1 MSIRALHHT
10 KAVKQIE
17 AAGSIVELA
26 ELEKQELEGGEHR
39 KTVAD
44 EFKSRAAVLVA
55 AGVPDDV
62 QLEVMAILDG
72 KTGSIILAAL
82 EGDSHSDD
90 DTGPGEIREGGGSP
104 SEAAGHLASAVESF
118 TRGAALL
125 RGGPAK
131 PRGRIVGSLVR
142 ARQPDGTVK
151 VLGMAELRRRRT

>member
-104 SEAAGHLASAVESF
+104 SEAADHLASAVESF
-118 TRGAALL
+118 TRGAAMLKGSPTAQTS
-125 RGGPAK
+125 RV
-131 PRGRIVGSLVR
+131 RGRLVR
-142 ARQPDGTVK
+142 RRHPDGTVT
-151 VLGMAELRRRRT
+151 VAGLIDFRRRRT